1 MGTDAVPATKCP
13 LCEGTGWKT
22 SSVDRKVRTVTPCD
36 CRVAA
41 RNAKLLA
48 QAEIPPQFADCT
60 LENFDVTFSR
70 KAAKSLESALFHARK
85 FVENYPLESAGMLLM
100 GSCGT
105 GKTHLAVAILKDLIL
120 QKGARCL
127 FRGYGSLLKQIQAT
141 YSRQVVADEETGMVV
156 TEYSILQDVIQ
167 ADVLVLDDLGAEKS
181 SAWTQSMLYHVIN
194 ERYNDR
200 RTTIITTNL
209 PWDAATAPRAKRKSQ
224 AQEDALRVTKPITL
238 RDRISERTYSR
249 IDEMC
254 PHKLQISGVDYRR
267 SRRRTRRNRV
277 SVSRG

>member
-1 MGTDAVPATKCP
+1 MGTDAVQAAPCP

-22 SSVDRKVRTVTPCD
+22 AKVDKKVRTVTRCD

-41 RNAKLLA
+41 RCARLLEE
-48 QAEIPPQFADCT
+48 AEIPRQYEHCT
-60 LENFDVTFSR
+60 LDDFDVTFPSSTGSLR
-70 KAAKSLESALFHARK
+70 KGLLYAKK
-85 FVENYPLESAGMLLM
+85 FVEHYPLEKDGMLLS

-105 GKTHLAVAILKDLIL
+105 GKTHLAIAILRELIL

-127 FRGYGSLLKQIQAT
+127 FRGYSALLKQIQAT
-141 YSRQVVADEETGMVV
+141 YSRQIVADEETGVV
-156 TEYSILQDVIQ
+156 LTEYSILQDVIQ

-181 SAWTQSMLYHVIN
+181 SEWTLSMLYHVIN

-209 PWDAATAPRAKRKSQ
+209 PWEAPPSPPLTRRMTRSQ
-224 AQEDALRVTKPITL
+224 AEAEEAMKTPTL

-249 IDEMC
+249 IAELC
-254 PHKLQISGVDYRR
+254 PHKLELEGVDYRR
-267 SRRRTRRNRV
+267 I
-277 SVSRG
+277 RGAR